1 MSDDYQGTITRLIG
15 ILKNGDNEAKSK
27 AIEKLWN
34 VYIDRLCEIAR
45 VTLTNEAARASS
57 DQSMIQSVFDSLQRR
72 AQCGELLALSH
83 EDGLWKYLLESINRK
98 AAKLSTDAQPTD
110 TSEINSTTVPSHVQ
124 LSLQDAAFKEPT
136 ADGIHEILQKLDGI
150 EGDITRNVVLLHL
163 QSYTDQQISER
174 LKISQR
180 SVHRKIALV
189 KKIWEN

>member
-72 AQCGELLALSH
+72 AQCGELVALSH

-110 TSEINSTTVPSHVQ
+110 TSEINSTTLPSHVQ
-124 LSLQDAAFKEPT
+124 LSLQKAAFKEPT
-136 ADGIHEILQKLDGI
+136 ADGIQEILQKLDGI

-174 LKISQR
+174 LNISQR
-180 SVHRKIALV
+180 SVHRKIAIV
-189 KKIWEN
+189 KKMWEN

>member
-1 MSDDYQGTITRLIG
+1 MSDDYQGTITRLLG
-15 ILKNGDNEAKSK
+15 ILTNGDNDAKSK

-45 VTLTNEAARASS
+45 VTLTKEAARASS

-72 AQCGELLALSH
+72 AQCGQLMPLSH
-83 EDGLWKYLLESINRK
+83 EDGLWKYLLESINRR

-124 LSLQDAAFKEPT
+124 LSHQEAAFKEPT
-136 ADGIHEILQKLDGI
+136 ADGIQEILQKLDGI

-189 KKIWEN
+189 KKMWEN

>member
-1 MSDDYQGTITRLIG
+1 MSDDYQGTITRLLG
-15 ILKNGDNEAKSK
+15 ILKNGDNDAKSK

-45 VTLTNEAARASS
+45 VTLTKEAARASS

-72 AQCGELLALSH
+72 AQCGELVALSH

-124 LSLQDAAFKEPT
+124 LSLQEAAFKEPT
-136 ADGIHEILQKLDGI
+136 ADGIQEILQKLDGI

-189 KKIWEN
+189 KKMWEN